1 MGHHKFDMS
10 SVKELKWSR
19 PKSESAIDFEIKTIV
34 TNLDIPYLYLTQR
47 IQQPFRNYEFSLQ
60 SDWFKNS
67 YQFFFCSIL
76 VFQDSRFGLFSIQLD
91 KVNS

>member
-34 TNLDIPYLYLTQR
+34 TNLDIPYLYLTHR
-47 IQQPFRNYEFSLQ
+47 IQQPFRNYES
-60 SDWFKNS
+60 
-67 YQFFFCSIL
+67 
-76 VFQDSRFGLFSIQLD
+76 
-91 KVNS
+91 